1 MELQGRAGV
10 VTGGHKG
17 LGAEI
22 VDVILREG
30 GSVVAVSRSGR
41 GDGETPDGVVD
52 MSGDVTREQ
61 TFPDAIK
68 LCIDT
73 FGRFDFIVN
82 NAGILGEGR
91 LHETSNELW
100 DALIATHMTGAF
112 WGCKHAVTAFRD
124 RGTPGAIVNIGSML
138 SFTADG
144 YLGAYTAMK
153 TGVLGLTKAI
163 ALDYAADG
171 IRCNCLCPGDMETPM
186 IEQYF
191 DGTDDA
197 AAARAEMEGSYPVN
211 RIAHPR
217 EVAEGASFLLSDR
230 ASFIN
235 GTSLLVDG
243 ALITN
248 AY

>member
-1 MELQGRAGV
+1 MELQGKAGI
-10 VTGGHKG
+10 VTGAHKG

-22 VDVILREG
+22 VDVILEQG

-41 GDGETPDGVVD
+41 ADGTTPDGVTD
-52 MSGDVTREQ
+52 LKGDVTKEQ
-61 TFPDAIK
+61 TFPDAIQA
-68 LCIDT
+68 CIDT
-73 FGRFDFIVN
+73 YGRFDFIVN

-100 DALIATHMTGAF
+100 DALLATHLTGAF
-112 WGCKHAVTAFRD
+112 WGCKHAVIAFRD
-124 RGTPGAIVNIGSML
+124 SGTSGAIVNIGSML

-163 ALDYAADG
+163 ALDYGADG

-186 IEQYF
+186 IQQYF
-191 DGTDDA
+191 DGTDDP
-197 AAARAEMEGSYPVN
+197 AAARAEMEGAYPGK

-217 EVAEGASFLLSDR
+217 EVAEGAAFLLSER
-230 ASFIN
+230 ASFVN